1 MLKNSWA
8 VYVYFNL
15 QRVSVHDWHMIG
27 RWMWIIIGCMNRIML
42 MLLVMLALVTT
53 VEGQELL
60 RDRIDT
66 EIGLNPVTDDGSQ
79 SICTD
84 FEFIR
89 RVYIDVTGRHP
100 TAEAVVTFVSDQS
113 QKKREQLIDQLL
125 SSPEHARRLQHHFDV
140 MLLQR
145 LPKKQI
151 ELANWQQYLFESMH
165 SNKPWNQLVHE
176 LLTVDGTDAATRP
189 AARFILAREL
199 KREETVRAIGQT
211 LLGRDL
217 QCAQCHDHPSVGDYL
232 QRHYYGI
239 SAFLSRSYLFT
250 DPKSKV
256 VSIGEKAEGDVKF
269 TSVFTN
275 EEDATSP
282 RILDLDAI
290 DDPTIEEEPYVV
302 KPDNNNRGVPKY
314 SRRLQLASELTSEA
328 NSAFRLN
335 IANRIW
341 ALYMGR
347 GIVEPLDM
355 FHADNPPSHPHLLEE
370 LAQFLVDQNYDLRT
384 LTREILLSKTYQQ
397 PSKRPSESQ
406 NSEPF
411 VIAELKPLSP
421 EQLGLCLLQ
430 ATGVLQTIY
439 EKHRVALTQ
448 GEDAI
453 DETTAEFKTNL
464 EAAVNKETAA
474 HVDKVV
480 TTFASANQSSRFDAA
495 ANQALFLLNSPLI
508 QEWLD
513 QPENLLIKKLKSA
526 ENVSEAI
533 GHVYITVLSR
543 NPSSDE
549 LDLASDLVR
558 EFDSEQ
564 VAGYQHIIRL
574 LICSAEFRFNH

>member
-1 MLKNSWA
+1 MFK
-8 VYVYFNL
+8 
-15 QRVSVHDWHMIG
+15 RVDKKWVSMIG
-27 RWMWIIIGCMNRIML
+27 GGMWIIIGCMNRIML
-42 MLLVMLALVTT
+42 VLLMMFALGTS

-66 EIGLNPVTDDGSQ
+66 GIGLNPVTGGNSQ

-84 FEFIR
+84 FEFVR

-100 TAEAVVTFVSDQS
+100 TAETVVTFVSDQAPN
-113 QKKREQLIDQLL
+113 KREQLIDKLL

-145 LPKKQI
+145 LPKKQVEI
-151 ELANWQQYLFESMH
+151 ANWQQYLFESMY
-165 SNKPWNQLVHE
+165 SNKPWNQVVQE
-176 LLTVDGTDAATRP
+176 LLTADGTDASTRP

-250 DPKSKV
+250 DPKSKI

-290 DDPTIEEEPYVV
+290 DDPMAEEEPYVV

-314 SRRLQLASELTSEA
+314 SRRLQLASELTSGA

-335 IANRIW
+335 ITNRMW

-355 FHADNPPSHPHLLEE
+355 FHADNSPSHPQLLEE
-370 LAQFLVDQNYDLRT
+370 LAQFLVEQNYDLRK

-397 PSKRPSESQ
+397 QSKRHTESET
-406 NSEPF
+406 SEPF
-411 VIAELKPLSP
+411 IIAELKPLSP

-430 ATGVLQTIY
+430 ATGILQTIY
-439 EKHRVALTQ
+439 EKHRVAMTK
-448 GEDAI
+448 GEDSI
-453 DETTAEFKTNL
+453 DETATEFKTKL
-464 EAAVNKETAA
+464 EALVNTEVAA
-474 HVDKVV
+474 HLDKVV
-480 TTFASANQSSRFDAA
+480 SIFASANQSSRFDAA

-508 QEWLD
+508 QEWLEL
-513 QPENLLIKKLKSA
+513 PENLLINKLKSA
-526 ENVSEAI
+526 ENINEAVN
-533 GHVYITVLSR
+533 HVYLTVLSR
-543 NPSSDE
+543 NPNSDE
-549 LDLASDLVR
+549 LNLASDLVR
-558 EFDSEQ
+558 EFESEQ